1 MTASR
6 NSSPSYVT
14 PTIFIVPKIILKT
27 KYFCFLFNPG
37 TKVEEQW
44 YPTLMKDKFN
54 LKFSV
59 QLTKTSIV
67 KKNLSIVLL
76 SYLLSLI
83 RVLIVFILF
92 IGLRIG

>member
-1 MTASR
+1 
-6 NSSPSYVT
+6 
-14 PTIFIVPKIILKT
+14 
-27 KYFCFLFNPG
+27 
-37 TKVEEQW
+37 
-44 YPTLMKDKFN
+44 MKDKFN

-59 QLTKTSIV
+59 QLTKTFIV
-67 KKNLSIVLL
+67 KKNLLIVLL